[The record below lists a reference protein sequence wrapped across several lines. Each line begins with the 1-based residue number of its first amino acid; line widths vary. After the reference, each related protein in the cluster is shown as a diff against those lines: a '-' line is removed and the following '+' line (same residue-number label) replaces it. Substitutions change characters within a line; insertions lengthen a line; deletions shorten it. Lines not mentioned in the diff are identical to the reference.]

1 MSIEALIPGMSE
13 DELESLQTNAT
24 RISKGSASKQ
34 QAEAARLLPIIEE
47 ALVVRRG
54 ADSIASAEKKAARA
68 KDIAA
73 ARAKRTAQRKA
84 TAEAEK

>member
-13 DELESLQTNAT
+13 DELENLQVNAT
-24 RISKGSASKQ
+24 RIAKGASSKQ
-34 QAEAARLLPIIEE
+34 QAEAERLLPIIAE

-54 ADSIASAEKKAARA
+54 VDSVASAEKKAARA

>member
-1 MSIEALIPGMSE
+1 MSVEALIPGMTE
-13 DELESLQTNAT
+13 DELENLQVNAT
-24 RISKGSASKQ
+24 RIAKGPASKQ
-34 QAEAARLLPIIEE
+34 QAEAERLLPIIAE
-47 ALVVRRG
+47 ALIVRRG
-54 ADSIASAEKKAARA
+54 VDSLASAEKKAARA

>member
-1 MSIEALIPGMSE
+1 MSIETLIPGMSE
-13 DELESLQTNAT
+13 DELENLQTNAT
-24 RISKGSASKQ
+24 RIAKGPASKQ
-34 QAEAARLLPIIEE
+34 QAEAERLLPIIAD
-47 ALVVRRG
+47 ALIVRRG
-54 ADSIASAEKKAARA
+54 VDSAASSERKAARA

>member
-13 DELESLQTNAT
+13 DELENLQANAT
-24 RISKGSASKQ
+24 RIAKGAASKQ
-34 QAEAARLLPIIEE
+34 QAEAQRLLPIIAE

-54 ADSIASAEKKAARA
+54 VDSVASAEKKAARA

>member
-1 MSIEALIPGMSE
+1 MSVEALIPGMTE
-13 DELESLQTNAT
+13 DELENLQVNAT
-24 RISKGSASKQ
+24 RISKGPASKQ
-34 QAEAARLLPIIEE
+34 QAEAERLLPIIAE
-47 ALVVRRG
+47 ALIVRRG
-54 ADSIASAEKKAARA
+54 VDSVASAEKKAARA

>member
-13 DELESLQTNAT
+13 DELENLQANAA
-24 RISKGSASKQ
+24 RIAKGAASKQ
-34 QAEAARLLPIIEE
+34 QAEAQRLLPIIAE

-54 ADSIASAEKKAARA
+54 VDSVASAEKKAARA

>member
-13 DELESLQTNAT
+13 DELENLQANAT
-24 RISKGSASKQ
+24 RIAKGAASKQ
-34 QAEAARLLPIIEE
+34 QAEAERLLPIIAE

-54 ADSIASAEKKAARA
+54 VDSVASAEKKAARA